1 MRDTA
6 VSSTP
11 RRRRSLR
18 RAFTAFAAVPTA
30 LALGSGLFA
39 AAPATAVDVTNQ
51 AQNSLFGSS
60 DVTDYLDEQGVPYTE
75 WLEALDL
82 PTGRSLADWRHTLKI
97 ARGVPVCV

>member
-60 DVTDYLDEQGVPYTE
+60 DVTDYLETDGVPQRTPIRTDEPYCPVHSFRRHAEGTHSG
-75 WLEALDL
+75 
-82 PTGRSLADWRHTLKI
+82 TGLA
-97 ARGVPVCV
+97 GP